1 MKCLFVR
8 MKLYGI
14 IIRKYMLMLYI
25 EVVIW
30 NMMILI
36 YKIFNIIMRKFC
48 YYEKVSLWNDI
59 IGNKNKIL
67 RCNKKW
73 L

>member
-1 MKCLFVR
+1 MFINVWDILLKKLKCLFVR

-14 IIRKYMLMLYI
+14 FIRKYMLMLYI

-48 YYEKVSLWNDI
+48 YY
-59 IGNKNKIL
+59 
-67 RCNKKW
+67 KK
-73 L
+73 LVYEMI

>member
-1 MKCLFVR
+1 MFINVWDILLKKLKCLFVR

-14 IIRKYMLMLYI
+14 FIRKYMLMLYI

-48 YYEKVSLWNDI
+48 CYKKLVYEMI
-59 IGNKNKIL
+59 
-67 RCNKKW
+67 
-73 L
+73 